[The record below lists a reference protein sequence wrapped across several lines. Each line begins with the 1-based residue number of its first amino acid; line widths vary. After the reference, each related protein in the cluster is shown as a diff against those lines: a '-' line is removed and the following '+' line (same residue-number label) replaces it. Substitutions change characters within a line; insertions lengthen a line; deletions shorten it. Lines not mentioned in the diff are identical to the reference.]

1 MVGVSVLPVCI
12 HNGELFFLFGKEVSV
27 ENKIQ
32 GYSDFGGG
40 RETGESTFD
49 GAIREG
55 CEELTGFFGNEQQL
69 RKKIENA
76 GGTYDVK
83 FDLSETNKYFVH
95 IFLTEYDENLP
106 VYFENNHKY
115 LYEKMD
121 NQLLKKTKLFEK
133 IELKWFSVSMMRK
146 QSNKFR
152 VFYRSIL
159 RLILQELPQIKDFLF
174 ECQKKTQISKQ
185 IGKKNRNTKR
195 MRATKKEYNA
205 VK

>member
-12 HNGELFFLFGKEVSV
+12 HNGELLFLFGKEVSV

-40 RETGESTFD
+40 REKDESTFD

-55 CEELTGFFGNEQQL
+55 CEELTGFYGNEQQL
-69 RKKIENA
+69 REKIAKA

-83 FDLSETNKYFVH
+83 YDLSETNKYFVH
-95 IFLTEYDENLP
+95 IFLTEYDKNLP
-106 VYFENNHKY
+106 TYFENNHKY

-121 NQLLKKTKLFEK
+121 NDLLKKTKMFEK
-133 IELKWFSVSMMRK
+133 IELKWFTVSMMRK
-146 QSNKFR
+146 QTNTFR

-159 RLILQELPQIKDFLF
+159 KLLLKELPQIKEFLF
-174 ECQKKTQISKQ
+174 KNSKLSKQ
-185 IGKKNRNTKR
+185 IKR
-195 MRATKKEYNA
+195 RSTRRTRTTRREY
-205 VK
+205 KSEE